1 MVMGMVSTQHWFR
14 LAVQMRGSVLPRVA
28 PRIALFMT
36 YSALIVFSRQMG
48 WKIPISILG
57 ELTSNVAYNLVL
69 GLLLVFRT
77 NSSYDRYWEGRKAW
91 GQMVIA
97 IRNLARTIQVS
108 IPVAN
113 ELEWHAKQRVF
124 QLLIAFPI
132 ATKLHLRQTPDNQE
146 LADVLTPAEQ
156 AEIDQVPNRPVY
168 ITLWLQEYLQKELQ
182 HQRLDS
188 NRAWELDD
196 LINQLIQGLAACE
209 RIVHTPVPIAYV
221 IYLKQLILVYCLA
234 LPLGLKPELGW
245 AMVLIVGMVAFILMG
260 VEELARE
267 IENPFGLDV
276 NDLPLDD
283 ICTMIRRSINMIS
296 QFHPPVFAPPHD
308 P

>member
-1 MVMGMVSTQHWFR
+1 MARTQPWFR
-14 LAVQMRGSVLPRVA
+14 LALQMRGSVLPRIA
-28 PRIALFMT
+28 PRIALFMA
-36 YSALIVFSRQMG
+36 YSALIVFTRQMG
-48 WKIPISILG
+48 WKLPISILG

-91 GQMVIA
+91 GQVVIA

-108 IPVAN
+108 IPVLN
-113 ELEWHAKQRVF
+113 EQEWQAKKRAF

-132 ATKLHLRQTPDNQE
+132 AMKLHLRAEPDNQE
-146 LADVLTPAEQ
+146 LADLLTPSECAEL
-156 AEIDQVPNRPVY
+156 AHVPNRPVY
-168 ITLWLQEYLQKELQ
+168 ITLWLQEYLQKQ
-182 HQRLDS
+182 VHQQRLDS

-209 RIVHTPVPIAYV
+209 RIVQTPVPLAYV

-234 LPLGLKPELGW
+234 LPWGLKPELGW

-276 NDLPLDD
+276 NDLRLDD
-283 ICTMIRRSINMIS
+283 LCTMIRRSINMIR
-296 QFHPPVFAPPHD
+296 QFSPPVFVPSD
-308 P
+308 DS

>member
-1 MVMGMVSTQHWFR
+1 MGMVSTQHWFR

-28 PRIALFMT
+28 PRIALFMA
-36 YSALIVFSRQMG
+36 YSTLIVFSRQMG
-48 WKIPISILG
+48 WKLPISILG

-77 NSSYDRYWEGRKAW
+77 NNSYDRYWEGRKAW
-91 GQMVIA
+91 GQIIIA
-97 IRNLARTIQVS
+97 LRNFARTIQVS
-108 IPVAN
+108 IPVQN
-113 ELEWHAKQRVF
+113 EQEWQAKKRIF

-132 ATKLHLRQTPDNQE
+132 AVKLHLRQDPNNQE
-146 LADVLTPAEQ
+146 FTDLLAPAEQ
-156 AEIDQVPNRPVY
+156 AEIDQAFNRPVY
-168 ITLWLQEYLQKELQ
+168 LTLWLQAYLQTQ
-182 HQRLDS
+182 VDQQRLDS
-188 NRAWELDD
+188 NQAWELDD
-196 LINQLIQGLAACE
+196 LINQLIQGLATCE
-209 RIVHTPVPIAYV
+209 RIVHTPLPMAYV

-245 AMVLIVGMVAFILMG
+245 AMVLIVGIVAFILMG

-296 QFHPPVFAPPHD
+296 QFHPPVFPPPHA

>member
-1 MVMGMVSTQHWFR
+1 M
-14 LAVQMRGSVLPRVA
+14 A
-28 PRIALFMT
+28 
-36 YSALIVFSRQMG
+36 YSALIVLSRQMG
-48 WKIPISILG
+48 WKIPISVLG

-91 GQMVIA
+91 GQIVIA
-97 IRNLARTIQVS
+97 LRNFARTIQVS
-108 IPVAN
+108 IPAKN
-113 ELEWHAKQRVF
+113 ESEWQAKKRIF

-132 ATKLHLRQTPDNQE
+132 AVKLHLRQDPNHRE
-146 LADVLTPAEQ
+146 LADLLSPSEHL
-156 AEIDQVPNRPVY
+156 ELEQVPNRPMY
-168 ITLWLQEYLQKELQ
+168 ITLWVQAYLQEQVH

-196 LINQLIQGLAACE
+196 LINQLVQGLAACE
-209 RIVHTPVPIAYV
+209 RIIHTPVPIAYV
-221 IYLKQLILVYCLA
+221 IYLKQIILVYCLA

-245 AMVLIVGMVAFILMG
+245 AVVLIVGMVAFILMG

-283 ICTMIRRSINMIS
+283 ICMMIRRSINMIG
-296 QFHPPVFAPPHD
+296 QFQPPAFFPPHD
-308 P
+308 R

>member
-1 MVMGMVSTQHWFR
+1 M
-14 LAVQMRGSVLPRVA
+14 A
-28 PRIALFMT
+28 
-36 YSALIVFSRQMG
+36 YSALIVFTRQMG
-48 WKIPISILG
+48 WKLPISILG

-91 GQMVIA
+91 GQVVIA

-108 IPVAN
+108 IPVLN
-113 ELEWHAKQRVF
+113 EQEWQAKKRAF

-132 ATKLHLRQTPDNQE
+132 AMKLHLRAEPDNQE
-146 LADVLTPAEQ
+146 LADLLTPSECAEL
-156 AEIDQVPNRPVY
+156 AHVPNRPVY
-168 ITLWLQEYLQKELQ
+168 ITLWLQEYLQKQ
-182 HQRLDS
+182 VHQQRLDS

-209 RIVHTPVPIAYV
+209 RIVQTPVPLAYV

-234 LPLGLKPELGW
+234 LPWGLKPELGW

-276 NDLPLDD
+276 NDLRLDD
-283 ICTMIRRSINMIS
+283 LCTMIRRSINMIR
-296 QFHPPVFAPPHD
+296 QFSPPVFVPSD
-308 P
+308 DS

>member
-1 MVMGMVSTQHWFR
+1 MGMVSTEHWFR

-28 PRIALFMT
+28 PQIALFMA

-48 WKIPISILG
+48 WKLPITILG
-57 ELTSNVAYNLVL
+57 DLTSNVAYNLVL

-77 NSSYDRYWEGRKAW
+77 NNSYDRYWEGRKAW
-91 GQMVIA
+91 GQIIIA
-97 IRNLARTIQVS
+97 LRNFARTIQVS
-108 IPVAN
+108 IPVQN
-113 ELEWHAKQRVF
+113 EQEWQAKKRIF

-132 ATKLHLRQTPDNQE
+132 AVKLHLRQDPNNQE
-146 LADVLTPAEQ
+146 FTDLLAPAEQ
-156 AEIDQVPNRPVY
+156 AEIDQAFNRPVY
-168 ITLWLQEYLQKELQ
+168 LTLWLQAYLQTQ
-182 HQRLDS
+182 VDHQCLDS

-196 LINQLIQGLAACE
+196 LINQLLQGLATCE
-209 RIVHTPVPIAYV
+209 RIVHTPLPMAYV

-245 AMVLIVGMVAFILMG
+245 AMVLIVGIVAFILMG

-267 IENPFGLDV
+267 IENPFGSDV

-296 QFHPPVFAPPHD
+296 QFHPPVFPPPHA

>member
-1 MVMGMVSTQHWFR
+1 MSTISTQPWFR
-14 LAVQMRGSVLPRVA
+14 LALQMRGSVLPRIA

-36 YSALIVFSRQMG
+36 YSAVIVLCRQMG
-48 WKIPISILG
+48 WKLPINVLG
-57 ELTSNVAYNLVL
+57 EITSNVAYNLVL

-91 GQMVIA
+91 GQVVISL
-97 IRNLARTIQVS
+97 RNLARTIQAS
-108 IPVAN
+108 IPVA
-113 ELEWHAKQRVF
+113 HAQDWQAKKRAF
-124 QLLIAFPI
+124 QLLMAFPI
-132 ATKLHLRQTPDNQE
+132 AMKLHLRQVADNRE
-146 LADVLTPAEQ
+146 LADLLTPAEC
-156 AEIDQVPNRPVY
+156 AELDHVPNRPVY
-168 ITLWLQEYLQKELQ
+168 LTLWLQEYLQKQVQQE
-182 HQRLDS
+182 RLDS

-196 LINQLIQGLAACE
+196 SINQLMQGLAACE
-209 RIVHTPVPIAYV
+209 RIVQTPVPLAYV

-245 AMVLIVGMVAFILMG
+245 ATVLIAGIVAFILMG

-267 IENPFGLDV
+267 VENPFGFDV

-283 ICTMIRRSINMIS
+283 ICAMIRRNINMIS
-296 QFHPPVFAPPHD
+296 QFSPPVFVPSDD

>member
-1 MVMGMVSTQHWFR
+1 MGNRTQHWFR
-14 LAVQMRGSVLPRVA
+14 LAVQLRGSVLPRIT
-28 PRIALFMT
+28 PRIVLFMG

-48 WKIPISILG
+48 WKLPISILG

-77 NSSYDRYWEGRKAW
+77 NNSYDRYWEGRKAW
-91 GQMVIA
+91 GQIVISL
-97 IRNLARTIQVS
+97 RNLARTMQVS
-108 IPVAN
+108 IPVQN
-113 ELEWHAKQRVF
+113 EQEWQAKKRAF

-132 ATKLHLRQTPDNQE
+132 AVKLHLRENPDNQE
-146 LADVLTPAEQ
+146 LTDFLTPSECATL
-156 AEIDQVPNRPVY
+156 DQVPNRPIY
-168 ITLWLQEYLQKELQ
+168 ITLWLQDYLQKQ
-182 HQRLDS
+182 MDCQRVDS

-196 LINQLIQGLAACE
+196 SVNQLIQGLATCE
-209 RIVHTPVPIAYV
+209 RIVHTPLPMAYV

-234 LPLGLKPELGW
+234 LPWGLKPELGW
-245 AMVLIVGMVAFILMG
+245 AMVLIVGVVAFILMG

-283 ICTMIRRSINMIS
+283 LCIMIRRSVTMIS
-296 QFHPPVFAPPHD
+296 QFQPPVFPVAD
-308 P
+308 DT